1 MQTDDPIPSDSVP
14 VWPHR
19 LAVTTA
25 AATLPLLFLGGLVTS
40 MQVGMVV
47 PDWPTT
53 FGYNMFLY
61 PWSKMV
67 GGIFYEHSH
76 RLLGAGVGMLTLALA
91 ATLWATESRRWLAWL
106 GVAAVVAVV
115 VQGVLGGLR
124 VVLIEQRIAIVHAC
138 LAQAFFAL
146 VASISL
152 FTAAEWRTE
161 SRRAPQ
167 ADATKLRHFGLLNV
181 ALIYAQLVL
190 GAVFRHT
197 GAGLGLHIA
206 GAMVVFVTVFLLV
219 DHAQEYARQADGHNA
234 AGARLLRSARTLR
247 GLVLLQI
254 GLGLA
259 AYVVKYLTAA
269 GPLSAAAVLLA
280 TGHVIVGALLL
291 VTSLRCTLRAY
302 RLSGR
307 AHPVT
312 ESFAAPEVRA

>member
-1 MQTDDPIPSDSVP
+1 MQTDDPIPSDSVS

-91 ATLWATESRRWLAWL
+91 ATLWVTESRRWLAWL

-161 SRRAPQ
+161 PRHAPQ

-181 ALIYAQLVL
+181 ALIYTQLVL

-219 DHAQEYARQADGHNA
+219 DHAQEYARQSDGHDA
-234 AGARLLRSARTLR
+234 AGARLLRSARMLR

-259 AYVVKYLTAA
+259 AYIVKYLTPA

-307 AHPVT
+307 PHRIT
-312 ESFAAPEVRA
+312 EPFAAPEVRA

>member
-1 MQTDDPIPSDSVP
+1 MQTDPTPSDSVP

-25 AATLPLLFLGGLVTS
+25 AATLLLLFLGGLVTS
-40 MQVGMVV
+40 LQVGMVV

-106 GVAAVVAVV
+106 GIAAVVAVV

-124 VVLIEQRIAIVHAC
+124 VLLVEHRIAIVHAS

-146 VASISL
+146 LASISL
-152 FTAAEWRTE
+152 FTTAEWQTAPRHA
-161 SRRAPQ
+161 SR
-167 ADATKLRHFGLLNV
+167 ADSTRLRRLGLLNV
-181 ALIYAQLVL
+181 GLMYAQLVL
-190 GAVFRHT
+190 GAIFRHT

-206 GAMVVFVTVFLLV
+206 GAMVVFVSVFLLLDTV
-219 DHAQEYARQADGHNA
+219 QDYVRQSDDQV
-234 AGARLLRSARTLR
+234 AGARLLRSARLLR
-247 GLVLLQI
+247 GLLLLQV

-259 AYVVKYLTAA
+259 AYIVKYLAPG
-269 GPLSAAAVLLA
+269 GPLSVAAVLL
-280 TGHVIVGALLL
+280 TTSHVILGALLL
-291 VTSLRCTLRAY
+291 ATGLRCTLRAY
-302 RLSGR
+302 RFPSQR
-307 AHPVT
+307 QPIT
-312 ESFAAPEVRA
+312 ESFAAPGVGA

>member
-76 RLLGAGVGMLTLALA
+76 RLLGAGVGMLTLGLA
-91 ATLWATESRRWLAWL
+91 ATLWVTESRRWLAWL

-161 SRRAPQ
+161 PRHAPRT
-167 ADATKLRHFGLLNV
+167 DAAKLRRFGLLNV
-181 ALIYAQLVL
+181 TLIYAQLVL

-219 DHAQEYARQADGHNA
+219 DHAQEYARQSDGHA

-312 ESFAAPEVRA
+312 ESFAAPEVRV

>member
-1 MQTDDPIPSDSVP
+1 MQTDPTPSNPVS

-19 LAVTTA
+19 LAVITA
-25 AATLPLLFLGGLVTS
+25 AATLLLLFLGGLVTS

-106 GVAAVVAVV
+106 GVAAVVAVI

-124 VVLIEQRIAIVHAC
+124 VILIEHRIAIVHAS

-146 VASISL
+146 LASISL
-152 FTAAEWRTE
+152 FTTAEWRTAP
-161 SRRAPQ
+161 RRASG
-167 ADATKLRHFGLLNV
+167 ADSTRLRRLGLLNV
-181 ALIYAQLVL
+181 ALISAQLVL
-190 GAVFRHT
+190 GAIFRHT
-197 GAGLGLHIA
+197 GVGLSLHIV
-206 GAMVVFVTVFLLV
+206 GAMVVFVTVFLLLDNV
-219 DHAQEYARQADGHNA
+219 QDSVRQSDDQV
-234 AGARLLRSARTLR
+234 AGARLLRSARMLR
-247 GLVLLQI
+247 GLLLLQV

-259 AYVVKYLTAA
+259 AYIVKYLAPG
-269 GPLSAAAVLLA
+269 GPLSAAAVLL
-280 TGHVIVGALLL
+280 TTSHVIFGALLL
-291 VTSLRCTLRAY
+291 ATGLRCTLRAY
-302 RLSGR
+302 RFSGR
-307 AHPVT
+307 PQPAA
-312 ESFAAPEVRA
+312 ESFAAPGVGT

>member
-91 ATLWATESRRWLAWL
+91 ATLWVTESRRWLAWL

-152 FTAAEWRTE
+152 FTAAEWRIE
-161 SRRAPQ
+161 PRPAPQ
-167 ADATKLRHFGLLNV
+167 ADATKLRRFGLLNV
-181 ALIYAQLVL
+181 TLIYAQLVL

-219 DHAQEYARQADGHNA
+219 DHAQEYARQSDGHA
-234 AGARLLRSARTLR
+234 AGERLLRSARTLC

-254 GLGLA
+254 CLGLA

-312 ESFAAPEVRA
+312 ESFAAPEVRV